1 MRHDK
6 KTMNFQRR
14 MLGLMGFLLP
24 LTTILGFIGG
34 DRNAGDFWYSI
45 SAQYY
50 ATSRDFMVGTLYT
63 FGCFLITYLG
73 YDIGDRTT
81 CKFSAAMAFGILL
94 FPCNTTAA
102 GPTTGLLNL
111 PTPVSHI
118 LHCICAAL
126 LFGSFAYMIGWRF
139 TKTDAALKTTGKQK
153 RDLIYRMCSW
163 IIIAAMAV
171 QVVTSIIGIGWM
183 TIVNETVMLWSFS
196 FAWEVKGGFI
206 KKLADT
212 TP

>member
-34 DRNAGDFWYSI
+34 DRNAEDFWYSI

-73 YDIGDRTT
+73 YDIGDRAT

-111 PTPVSHI
+111 PTSVSHI

-153 RDLIYRMCSW
+153 RNLIYRMCSW

>member
-34 DRNAGDFWYSI
+34 DRNAEDFWYSI

-50 ATSRDFMVGTLYT
+50 ATSRDFMVGTLFT

-73 YDIGDRTT
+73 YDIGDRAT

-139 TKTDAALKTTGKQK
+139 TKTDTTLKTTGKQK

-206 KKLADT
+206 KKLADM